1 MPPHGFAHIMDFS
14 LSRKTESS
22 CTFELRDDEE
32 MHTHY
37 PFAFGLD
44 VGFDL
49 SDDGLLV
56 TITVENPN
64 DEPMPA
70 DVGFHPGFNWP
81 LTGGLSKDEYV
92 IVFDKDESAPI
103 RRGGDDPVLLYPDG
117 EPTPVDGKVLRPRDE
132 MFEGSPIVFD
142 TLDSRS
148 LTFGPRDG
156 LGLRIDFPDSPHLG
170 LWMIPGENY
179 LCIEPWQGYPA
190 RMDFDGP
197 LAEKP
202 GIAVI
207 EPREIRRWRL
217 GITLR
222 SGGEPNVSTG
232 RI

>member
-1 MPPHGFAHIMDFS
+1 MPPHGFAHSRDFG
-14 LSRKTESS
+14 LSRKTGSS
-22 CTFELRDDEE
+22 CGFELRDDEE
-32 MHTHY
+32 THTHY

-49 SDDGLLV
+49 SEDGLLV

-81 LTGGLSKDEYV
+81 LTKGRSKDEYV
-92 IVFDKDESAPI
+92 IVFDKDEPAPV
-103 RRGGDDPVLLYPDG
+103 RRGGDDPVLLYPEG
-117 EPTPVDGKVLRPRDE
+117 EPTPVEANILRPRDE
-132 MFEGSPIVFD
+132 MFEGSPLVFD
-142 TLDSRS
+142 RLDSRS
-148 LTFGPRDG
+148 LTYGSRDG
-156 LGLRIDFPDSPHLG
+156 LSLRIDFPDSPHLG

-197 LAEKP
+197 LTEKP
-202 GIAVI
+202 GIAII
-207 EPREIRRWRL
+207 EPGETRCWRL